1 MTNRYPLAR
10 LAEIRAL
17 RATGAAVD
25 LAAALAGERDAE
37 AEVTEARAD
46 VEAARAAARGATL
59 VAGEAGA
66 ATAAWA
72 VAQREAYAIRLR
84 RDVERA
90 CARLTAREAELA
102 EWRAT
107 VALARDTAISTR
119 ADQKVVE
126 LHRDRWEDAAKKK
139 RERRED

>member
-1 MTNRYPLAR
+1 MPNRYPLAR

-25 LAAALAGERDAE
+25 LAEALAGERDAE
-37 AEVTEARAD
+37 AEVAEARAA
-46 VEAARAAARGATL
+46 VEAARVAARAATL
-59 VAGEAGA
+59 VADAAGA
-66 ATAAWA
+66 SSAMWA
-72 VAQREAYAIRLR
+72 VVQREAYAIRLR

-90 CARLTAREAELA
+90 IARVTAREAELA

-107 VALARDTAISTR
+107 VAQARETMISTR

-126 LHRDRWEDAAKKK
+126 RHREQWEDAAKKK

>member
-1 MTNRYPLAR
+1 VADRSDRYPLAR

-17 RATGAAVD
+17 RATGAAID
-25 LAAALAGERDAE
+25 LAAALAGEAEAE
-37 AEVTEARAD
+37 AEVADARAAVD
-46 VEAARAAARGATL
+46 AARGAARAATL
-59 VAGEAGA
+59 TGE
-66 ATAAWA
+66 TPLAAWQ

-90 CARLTAREAELA
+90 GERLRACEAELA
-102 EWRAT
+102 EWRAA
-107 VALARDTAISTR
+107 VAVARDHATSAR

-126 LHRDRWEDAAKKK
+126 LHRDRWDAAAKKK

>member
-1 MTNRYPLAR
+1 VTNRYPLAR

-25 LAAALAGERDAE
+25 LAEALAGERDAE
-37 AEVTEARAD
+37 AEVADARAE
-46 VEAARAAARGATL
+46 VEAARAAARAATL
-59 VAGEAGA
+59 VAGESGSA
-66 ATAAWA
+66 AAWA

-90 CARLTAREAELA
+90 SARLVQREAELA
-102 EWRAT
+102 EWRET
-107 VALARDTAISTR
+107 VAQARAAVISTR

-126 LHRDRWEDAAKKK
+126 LHREKWEDAAKKK

>member
-1 MTNRYPLAR
+1 VTNRYPLAR

-25 LAAALAGERDAE
+25 LAEALAGERDAE
-37 AEVTEARAD
+37 TEVAEAQAA
-46 VEAARAAARGATL
+46 VEAARAAARAAAL
-59 VAGEAGA
+59 VVGDA
-66 ATAAWA
+66 AAAWA

-84 RDVERA
+84 RDVERVG
-90 CARLTAREAELA
+90 ARLAAREAELA

-107 VALARDTAISTR
+107 VAQARETAVAAR

>member
-1 MTNRYPLAR
+1 VTNRYPLAR

-25 LAAALAGERDAE
+25 LAEALAGERDAE
-37 AEVTEARAD
+37 TEVAEAQAA
-46 VEAARAAARGATL
+46 VEAARAAARAAPL
-59 VAGEAGA
+59 VVGDSA
-66 ATAAWA
+66 AAWD
-72 VAQREAYAIRLR
+72 VARREAYGFRLR

-90 CARLTAREAELA
+90 GARLVAREAELA

-107 VALARDTAISTR
+107 VAQARETAVSAR

>member
-1 MTNRYPLAR
+1 VTNRYPLAR

-25 LAAALAGERDAE
+25 LAEALAGERDAE
-37 AEVTEARAD
+37 TEVAEAQAA
-46 VEAARAAARGATL
+46 VEAARAAARAAAL
-59 VAGEAGA
+59 VVGDAV
-66 ATAAWA
+66 AAWA

-90 CARLTAREAELA
+90 GARLAAREAELA

-107 VALARDTAISTR
+107 VAQARETAVAAR